1 MINTSMWR
9 DSILNERT
17 IVEIVD
23 YQDGALMPR
32 EAMGV
37 AVGRLAEEVRFLKSL
52 SKLAEG

>member
-9 DSILNERT
+9 DSILSKRT